1 MYVCVRVDLCMC
13 ARDAVLVQLLESIDF
28 GWNWDKPRAREVF
41 GAFRGI
47 VSRFSMRFS
56 GAMSAQRATF
66 FFLQFVFAT
75 VCRFWIQPL
84 VPEPGD
90 FLVCSRLVHDIEL
103 FVT

>member
-66 FFLQFVFAT
+66 FFFSLLLLQYVDSGYSRWSQIR
-75 VCRFWIQPL
+75 VIFWCVQDWSMISS
-84 VPEPGD
+84 
-90 FLVCSRLVHDIEL
+90 FS
-103 FVT
+103 